1 MESASIEAPI
11 TIEEI
16 KEAIWAC
23 GNEKSPGPDGF
34 SFKLIKRHWEI
45 MKHDIVN
52 MVKHFER
59 HGDINRGCNASFISL
74 IPKMKDPLSVG
85 DYRPISLIG
94 CMYKIIAKLLSSRL
108 KRVIG
113 GCIGDVQSAFLEGRN
128 ILEGPLIVNEM
139 YSWAKKA
146 NEKMLLFKV
155 DFNKAFDSVNW
166 EYLDHI
172 QMQLGFG
179 EKWRRWIQSCLK
191 TPTLSILVNGSPI
204 KEFGM
209 GRGIRQGDPLSPF
222 LFLIAMEG
230 LHIVMEEACAKG
242 IFRGMQVPNSEVCIS
257 HLLYADDA
265 LFVGEWSDENI
276 KNLARILRFFHVSS
290 GLKVNFDK
298 SKIFGIGVDR
308 QEVTRLVEPLGYKS
322 ADFPFTYLGV
332 PIGANMKYK
341 RHWMPV
347 IEKFQSRLNIWK
359 SKTLSFGGR
368 LTLAKAVLGSLPTF
382 YFSLFVAP
390 TGVIKKL
397 ESIRRRFLWGGTDE
411 KKRINW
417 VAWQSVTAPKETG
430 GLGMGS
436 LRALNLSL
444 ITKWIWRLKV
454 DNSGLWSKVIK
465 GIHNLHGKPA
475 QLICK
480 KTLPGVWSRV
490 AGVQDELKKFGIDID
505 EVIIKKIGS
514 GDETMFWLDKWFG
527 GSTLKDSFPEAYKLE
542 GHKHCKI
549 SNRIQHGTMNWEW
562 KSTPRTVDQI
572 SEINML
578 TNTVSDYQLIDGRDK
593 WRCTLSSD
601 GAFHVDALRFK
612 IDCWN
617 IPSMETHLKWI
628 HEIPLKVTCFI
639 WRANLDRIPTAC
651 ALLKRGIQLDSPIC
665 TYCGTAEED
674 ASHVLLRCPM
684 AMQVWDWVFRW
695 CDIPN
700 VQFASVEELLKFSSQ
715 WGTCT
720 KRRKSFVSIC
730 YGKAW
735 LLWKELLKF
744 SSQWGTCTK
753 RRKSF
758 VSICYGTA
766 WLLWKARCDWVF
778 KKSRI
783 SSVNVADLV
792 KSTVF
797 LWIKYRRE
805 HCNFQW
811 IDWCINPFLCL

>member
-1 MESASIEAPI
+1 
-11 TIEEI
+11 
-16 KEAIWAC
+16 
-23 GNEKSPGPDGF
+23 
-34 SFKLIKRHWEI
+34 
-45 MKHDIVN
+45 
-52 MVKHFER
+52 
-59 HGDINRGCNASFISL
+59 
-74 IPKMKDPLSVG
+74 
-85 DYRPISLIG
+85 
-94 CMYKIIAKLLSSRL
+94 
-108 KRVIG
+108 
-113 GCIGDVQSAFLEGRN
+113 
-128 ILEGPLIVNEM
+128 
-139 YSWAKKA
+139 
-146 NEKMLLFKV
+146 MLLFKV
-155 DFNKAFDSVNW
+155 EFNKAFDSVNW

-191 TPTLSILVNGSPI
+191 TPTLSVLVNGSPT

-242 IFRGMQVPNSEVCIS
+242 IFKGMQVPNSEVRIS

-276 KNLARILRFFHVSS
+276 KNLARILRCFHVSS
-290 GLKVNFDK
+290 GLKVNFNK
-298 SKIFGIGVDR
+298 SRIFGIGVDR
-308 QEVTRLVEPLGYKS
+308 QEVSRLVEPLGCKPS
-322 ADFPFTYLGV
+322 DFPFTYLGV

-341 RHWMPV
+341 RHWMLV

-359 SKTLSFGGR
+359 SKTLSLGGR

-397 ESIRRRFLWGGTDE
+397 ENIRRRFLWGGTDE

-417 VAWQSVTAPKETG
+417 VAWQSVTAPKEIG

-444 ITKWIWRLKV
+444 ITKWKWRLKV

-475 QLICK
+475 QHICK

-514 GDETMFWLDKWFG
+514 GDETMFWLDKWIG
-527 GSTLKDSFPEAYKLE
+527 GSTLKDSFSEAYKLE

-549 SNRIQHGTMNWEW
+549 SNRLQHGTMNWEW
-562 KSTPRTVDQI
+562 KSTPRTVDKI

-578 TNTVSDYQLIDGRDK
+578 TNTVGDYQLMDGRDK

-601 GAFHVDALRFK
+601 GVFHVDALRFK
-612 IDCWN
+612 IDCWS
-617 IPSMETHLKWI
+617 IPSMETHLKCI

-639 WRANLDRIPTAC
+639 WRANCNIPLLHVSQYCPLWATRHKDFPRGHPSWYYSRPSTLNCRVLMGSA
-651 ALLKRGIQLDSPIC
+651 AL
-665 TYCGTAEED
+665 T
-674 ASHVLLRCPM
+674 
-684 AMQVWDWVFRW
+684 
-695 CDIPN
+695 IP
-700 VQFASVEELLKFSSQ
+700 
-715 WGTCT
+715 
-720 KRRKSFVSIC
+720 
-730 YGKAW
+730 
-735 LLWKELLKF
+735 
-744 SSQWGTCTK
+744 
-753 RRKSF
+753 
-758 VSICYGTA
+758 
-766 WLLWKARCDWVF
+766 
-778 KKSRI
+778 
-783 SSVNVADLV
+783 
-792 KSTVF
+792 
-797 LWIKYRRE
+797 
-805 HCNFQW
+805 
-811 IDWCINPFLCL
+811 